1 MKFADDKLS
10 VMLKSAPAADAQRV
24 RDVNRLLSL
33 QA

>member
-10 VMLKSAPAADAQRV
+10 VMLKSAPAADAQRA
-24 RDVNRLLSL
+24 RDLHRRLSL